1 MHRIFTRYPFL
12 QQGHQF
18 NRHFFYNLHREQ
30 LHVVAGFLSY
40 VTLMSLVPLIVV
52 TLSVMTAFPIFSNVR
67 EVIENFVYHNFLPAS
82 GDVVKEYV
90 TVFVDNASKMSAV
103 AISLLFVLALSLI
116 SAIDKSLNKIWQVKV
131 KRKHITSFSMYW
143 MVLTLGPV
151 LVGSSIAVSSY
162 LVSLVSSGQPEVLGT
177 ISLFL
182 YWLPMLSSMAAF
194 LVLYML
200 VPNKYVPF
208 KYACVGAL
216 LSAVLFEI
224 AKKGFV
230 LYISQIPTYQVIY
243 GALATVPILFLWVY
257 LSWLI
262 VLFGAIFTASL
273 QNFMEKKSPQLS
285 LLENTSHVNHASEND

>member
-1 MHRIFTRYPFL
+1 MNRIFIKYPFFEPWY
-12 QQGHQF
+12 QF
-18 NRHFFYNLHREQ
+18 SRHFIYNIHREQ

-67 EVIENFVYHNFLPAS
+67 EIIENFVYHNFLPAS

-103 AISLLFVLALSLI
+103 AISVLFVLAMMLI
-116 SAIDKSLNKIWQVKV
+116 SSIDKSLNKIWQVKV
-131 KRKHITSFSMYW
+131 KRKKITSLSMYW

-151 LVGSSIAVSSY
+151 LVGSSIAVSTY
-162 LVSLVSSGQPEVLGT
+162 LVSLVSSAGHELSTVNV
-177 ISLFL
+177 FL
-182 YWLPMLSSMAAF
+182 YWLPMLSSIAAF
-194 LVLYML
+194 LILYML

-208 KYACVGAL
+208 KYALSGAV
-216 LSAVLFEI
+216 LSAVLFEV

-230 LYISQIPTYQVIY
+230 LYISQIPTYQAIY

-257 LSWLI
+257 LSWLM
-262 VLFGAIFTASL
+262 VLFGAVFTATL
-273 QNFMEKKSPQLS
+273 QSFIEEKTPQLS
-285 LLENTSHVNHASEND
+285 LLGDEPSR

>member
-1 MHRIFTRYPFL
+1 MHRIFNQYQIF
-12 QQGHQF
+12 QQWQQF
-18 NRHFFYNLHREQ
+18 SRHFIYNIQQEQ
-30 LHVVAGFLSY
+30 LHIVAGFLSY

-67 EVIENFVYHNFLPAS
+67 EVIENFVYHNFIPAS

-90 TVFVDNASKMSAV
+90 TVFVDKASKMSAV

-116 SAIDKSLNKIWQVKV
+116 SAIDKSLNKIWQVKE
-131 KRKHITSFSMYW
+131 KRKAITSLSMYW

-162 LVSLVSSGQPEVLGT
+162 LVSLVSASQSEVLSP

-182 YWLPMLSSMAAF
+182 HWLPMLSSIAAF
-194 LVLYML
+194 IILYMF
-200 VPNKYVPF
+200 VPNKVVPF
-208 KYACVGAL
+208 KFALVGAV

-230 LYISQIPTYQVIY
+230 LYISQIPTYQAIY

-257 LSWLI
+257 LSWLV
-262 VLFGAIFTASL
+262 VLFGAVFTASL
-273 QNFMEKKSPQLS
+273 QNFMELRTPQFS
-285 LLENTSHVNHASEND
+285 LLEDVPIT